1 MNKAQGTLASQ
12 LEERRVTDQRRKPEW
27 QMRWLMEEDGTV
39 NLTRPSKPPRVVKL
53 KAEVRNVKIDLAKCA
68 VVVVDMQNDFFHDDG
83 WFSLLGVDVGPLHEA
98 VDPISRFLPAMRASD
113 VPIVWLNW
121 GVRPDGFGLPP
132 SLFNAHDSSEKGLI
146 MGDMHP
152 TRHYNILARGTW
164 GAAIIDE
171 LDVRD
176 EDICVDKVRFSGFW
190 DTELDGVLRNLG
202 ITTLI
207 FTGVNIDRCVMAT
220 LEDAA
225 HLGYDCLLVEDC
237 TSTVHPQFGIDH
249 CHLMIK
255 QLLGFITTSDEFIT
269 QVKNLEP
276 AS

>member
-1 MNKAQGTLASQ
+1 MNKAQSMLATH
-12 LEERRVTDQRRKPEW
+12 LEERAAADRRLKPEW
-27 QMRWLMEEDGTV
+27 QMRWPMEKDGTV
-39 NLTRPSKPPRVVKL
+39 DLTRPPKPPRVVKL
-53 KAEVRNVKIDLAKCA
+53 KAEARDVKIDLAKSA

-83 WFSLLGVDVGPLHEA
+83 WFGLLGVDVSPLYRA
-98 VDPISRFLPAMRASD
+98 VDPINRLLPAMRASD
-113 VPIVWLNW
+113 TPVVWLNW

-132 SLFNAHDSSEKGLI
+132 SLFNAHDSSAKGLI

-190 DTELDGVLRNLG
+190 DSELDGVLRNLG
-202 ITTLI
+202 VTTLI
-207 FTGVNIDRCVMAT
+207 FAGVNIDRCVMAT

-225 HLGYDCLLVEDC
+225 HLGYDCLLVGDC

-249 CHLMIK
+249 CRLMIK
-255 QLLGFITTSDEFIT
+255 QLLGFITTSDELIA
-269 QVKNLEP
+269 QVQNA
-276 AS
+276 ASAP